1 MWKIFHSLSA
11 GLLTRARARPPAP
24 PPPARPGQPTLPSQA
39 AAAPTASLTRPA
51 GEDDGNDDDD
61 NDDDD
66 LQRPD
71 HGPARRAGLQ
81 GVRRA
86 GVPSVRGGGL
96 HTLSIDT
103 LAISVV

>member
-1 MWKIFHSLSA
+1 MYA

-51 GEDDGNDDDD
+51 GEDDANDYD
-61 NDDDD
+61 DDDD

-71 HGPARRAGLQ
+71 HGPARRTGLQ

-86 GVPSVRGGGL
+86 GVPPVRGGGL
-96 HTLSIDT
+96 HTLSLDT